1 MARPPIPIG
10 QINRRIPE
18 AGRIRTGEV
27 VATSNGKSRPKAIAD
42 FIFTSAERN
51 NVEAIA
57 GHLGGEVLP
66 YKSQGDKSPDRWMV
80 RPGVSEVAVALP
92 PDPLGGTPI
101 YEQYGGG
108 GATHRC
114 DGVVC
119 TKYRKGADG
128 APEPYEVECE
138 CAAAGVLACNVTTHL
153 SVLLQGVRMTGVWR
167 LTTKSYNAAVELPGM
182 VEMVQSLQDRGIV
195 RAVLG
200 LKPHRQVLAGVT
212 REFLVPQLGVDATL
226 EELAAGQAGVAAL
239 PAPAPAA
246 ETPVAIGSGGGED
259 APGTGSGPSRV
270 TEPEPTPSGH
280 DQDDEIV
287 DAEIVEDSGGGD
299 GAPGSAESAAAPT
312 PTGSTDLQDLA
323 DLMAQRH
330 IGKAAVKRIYNEHAE
345 RLGEPAV
352 PKFDAIA
359 PGPVLDAAYAEMA
372 GDEPDPPTS
381 GGTPAP
387 DASDPSGG
395 DSAPPSEGEPAPDLD
410 DPRLADAR
418 KALHAKISNKD
429 DGFARGRGREAQDQL
444 RHVLVRWATG
454 GRTESSSEAS
464 YDELLACRRL
474 LVDTERGRGEHE
486 VHLRA
491 TGAYAVRVRRGAAA

>member
-1 MARPPIPIG
+1 MPRPPIPIG

-18 AGRIRTGEV
+18 AGRIRTGELGQERTSRSGKKYRDP
-27 VATSNGKSRPKAIAD
+27 VAISD

-57 GHLGGEVLP
+57 SHLGGEVRP
-66 YKSQGDKSPDRWMV
+66 YESQGNKSPDRWMV
-80 RPGVSEVAVALP
+80 RPGVSEIAVALP

-114 DGVVC
+114 DGITC
-119 TKYRKGADG
+119 TKYRKGPDG

-167 LTTKSYNAAVELPGM
+167 LTTKSHNAAVELPGM

-212 REFLVPQLGVDATL
+212 REFLVPVLGVDATL
-226 EELAAGQAGVAAL
+226 EELAAGQASVAAL

-246 ETPVAIGSGGGED
+246 ETPVAIGQGAMPD
-259 APGTGSGPSRV
+259 A
-270 TEPEPTPSGH
+270 EMQH
-280 DQDDEIV
+280 DFAAEVAAEQGLVDDEIV
-287 DAEIVEDSGGGD
+287 DAEIVEDSTENAGTD
-299 GAPGSAESAAAPT
+299 ARDAAPD
-312 PTGSTDLQDLA
+312 TGAAGGHPAASGASTDLEDLA
-323 DLMAQRH
+323 DLMDDR
-330 IGKAAVKRIYNEHAE
+330 GLGRNTVRKVYNEHAR
-345 RLGEPAV
+345 RLGQPTAAR
-352 PKFDAIA
+352 FDDIA

-381 GGTPAP
+381 GGAPAP
-387 DASDPSGG
+387 QADEPSDGDPPSPSGG
-395 DSAPPSEGEPAPDLD
+395 EPASREQTQQALIM
-410 DPRLADAR
+410 RIQKGVKSSRERQDAAR
-418 KALHAKISNKD
+418 HALVAYVT
-429 DGFARGRGREAQDQL
+429 E
-444 RHVLVRWATG
+444 
-454 GRTESSSEAS
+454 GRTESSREAS
-464 YDELLACRRL
+464 KSELLHAHRVLDAC
-474 LVDTERGRGEHE
+474 ERGEME
-486 VHLRA
+486 LHLRA
-491 TGAYAVRVRRGAAA
+491 TGEYVVRRVRGAAA